1 MAGPEPC
8 LFSFVFQPVGLND
21 QRPAPGRSERRR
33 QPVSYSY
40 VDILA
45 TAIVAVGFILGNYL
59 IVHLIAPKNPL
70 QGEKLETYECGEL
83 PYEDALINFNIR
95 YYVFALTFFVFDME
109 AIFLY
114 PWAVIFNAMGLF
126 GLVEMFIFLAILA
139 IGLLYAYKKGVLHWV

>member
-1 MAGPEPC
+1 MT
-8 LFSFVFQPVGLND
+8 
-21 QRPAPGRSERRR
+21 
-33 QPVSYSY
+33 YSY

-45 TAIVAVGFILGNYL
+45 TAIVAVGFVLGNYL
-59 IVHLIAPKNPL
+59 VVYLLAPKNPL

-83 PYEDALINFNIR
+83 PYDDALINFNIR

-126 GLVEMFIFLAILA
+126 GLIEMFIFLTILA